1 MSVTVRLSSKGQLTL
16 PVSVRE
22 ALDLEQGDSLELEV
36 VDGNVVLSPVGSLTS
51 LTREVMSWIEPGTPP
66 VTDVSDYYAKHRNA

>member
-22 ALDLEQGDSLELEV
+22 ALDLEQGDSLELEI
-36 VDGNVVLSPVGSLTS
+36 VDGNLVLSPLGSLAS
-51 LTREVMSWIEPGTPP
+51 LTEEVMSWIEPGTPP
-66 VTDVSDYYAKHRNA
+66 VTDVSMYYSEHRND